1 MDPSLYPRM
10 AAVEDRHW
18 WFAGRR
24 AICDRLLQQCELPK
38 NAAILEP
45 GCGTGGNFP
54 LLAHYG
60 RVYAMDAESAALAF
74 AATRGGAEVA
84 RGVLPLGIPFDA
96 QQFDLAIMTDVIEHL
111 DEPLAALK
119 AVRAR
124 LKPRGVL
131 LLTAPAIPRLWSVHD
146 VMHHHRRRYRLS
158 ELRRCLEAA
167 GFTIG
172 YISYYNF
179 WLLPAIV
186 LARTLAGLR
195 RGAGVHDLI
204 MPPAII
210 NRILYAVF
218 ASERYLIGRVRIP
231 IGVSLIALARARD

>member
-1 MDPSLYPRM
+1 MDPILYPRM

-24 AICDRLLQQCELPK
+24 AICDRLLQGCELPQD
-38 NAAILEP
+38 AAILEP

-60 RVYAMDAESAALAF
+60 RVYAMDAENAALAF
-74 AATRGGAEVA
+74 AAARGGAEVA
-84 RGVLPLGIPFDA
+84 RGDLPAAIPFDA
-96 QQFDLAIMTDVIEHL
+96 QQFDLAVMTDVIEHL
-111 DEPLAALK
+111 DEPLPALK

-131 LLTAPAIPRLWSVHD
+131 LITAPGIPRLWSVHD
-146 VMHHHRRRYRLS
+146 VTHHHRRRYRMS
-158 ELRRCLEAA
+158 ELRQCLEAA
-167 GFTIG
+167 GFGID

-179 WLLPAIV
+179 WLLPVVAI
-186 LARTLAGLR
+186 ARTLAGLR
-195 RGAGVHDLI
+195 RRAGTHDLI

-210 NRILYAVF
+210 NRALFFVL
-218 ASERYLIGRVRIP
+218 ASERYLIGRIRIP
-231 IGVSLIALARARD
+231 IGVSLIALARA